1 MSDFENL
8 TIKQPIRRL
17 EIQINNFKV
26 AIPHHVDLLQ
36 RHKNNIRKYQE
47 QRDWERIQREHANV
61 SRIIKQLKELLY
73 QMDTLRAQVLDND
86 IEQFDK
92 LTANARTSIMDAIKE
107 YLEMELNL
115 WLTPPSTPT
124 NTSELPHPLA
134 NVQLQVEQEDL
145 QHQQDC
151 LQVWNSLQG
160 DIQQL
165 HELFVEFDKVVN
177 DQKEM
182 IVNTENNI
190 EETQINVRKGATF
203 LEKASKYKTAAY
215 PLAGALLGTCIG
227 GPIGLIAGLK
237 IGGLT
242 AAGCG
247 FLGFTGGALLRKKQI
262 DSHKVETLS
271 NDSVTDATNVKKSAS
286 CPENLEM
293 DKKLL

>member
-17 EIQINNFKV
+17 EIQINNFNV

-36 RHKNNIRKYQE
+36 RYRSNIKKYQD

-73 QMDTLRAQVLDND
+73 QMDTLRAQVLDSD

-92 LTANARTSIMDAIKE
+92 LTAKARTSIMDAIRE
-107 YLEMELNL
+107 YLDMELNL
-115 WLTPPSTPT
+115 WLSPPSSP
-124 NTSELPHPLA
+124 
-134 NVQLQVEQEDL
+134 
-145 QHQQDC
+145 
-151 LQVWNSLQG
+151 
-160 DIQQL
+160 
-165 HELFVEFDKVVN
+165 

-182 IVNTENNI
+182 VVNTEKNV
-190 EETQINVRKGATF
+190 EETQVNVKKGSKF
-203 LEKASKYKTAAY
+203 LEKALRYKAAAY
-215 PLAGALLGTCIG
+215 PLAGAVLGTCIG

-242 AAGCG
+242 ALGCG
-247 FLGFTGGALLRKKQI
+247 ILGFTGGSLLKKKHI
-262 DSHKVETLS
+262 DTYKFETS
-271 NDSVTDATNVKKSAS
+271 NESVADVNNVKKSTS

-293 DKKLL
+293 DKKQL

>member
-17 EIQINNFKV
+17 EIQINNFNV

-36 RHKNNIRKYQE
+36 RHRNNIKKYQD

-92 LTANARTSIMDAIKE
+92 LTANARSSIMDAIKE

-115 WLTPPSTPT
+115 WLSPPSSPV
-124 NTSELPHPLA
+124 SGDQLPHPLA
-134 NVQLQVEQEDL
+134 NVQLQAEQEDL

-151 LQVWNSLQG
+151 LQVWSSLQG

-165 HELFVEFDKVVN
+165 HELFAEFDKVVH
-177 DQKEM
+177 DQREM
-182 IVNTENNI
+182 MVNTEENI
-190 EETQINVRKGATF
+190 EETQINVKKGAKF
-203 LEKASKYKTAAY
+203 LEKASRYKVAAY

-237 IGGLT
+237 VGGLT
-242 AAGCG
+242 ALGCG
-247 FLGFTGGALLRKKQI
+247 ILGFTGGSLLRKKQI
-262 DSHKVETLS
+262 ETVP
-271 NDSVTDATNVKKSAS
+271 NKSVTDVKNVKKSVS
-286 CPENLEM
+286 CPENLET
-293 DKKLL
+293 DKKQL